1 MAKVKITQIKSV
13 IDRPLRQK
21 STMKALGLKKMN
33 QSVEKELNSQ
43 IAGMIKK
50 VQHLVEVENLG

>member
-21 STMKALGLKKMN
+21 NTMKALGLNKIN

-50 VQHLVEVENLG
+50 IQHLVQVEDLG

>member
-21 STMKALGLKKMN
+21 STMKALGLTKIN
-33 QSVEKELNSQ
+33 QSVEKELNNQ

-50 VQHLVEVENLG
+50 VQHLVQVEDLG